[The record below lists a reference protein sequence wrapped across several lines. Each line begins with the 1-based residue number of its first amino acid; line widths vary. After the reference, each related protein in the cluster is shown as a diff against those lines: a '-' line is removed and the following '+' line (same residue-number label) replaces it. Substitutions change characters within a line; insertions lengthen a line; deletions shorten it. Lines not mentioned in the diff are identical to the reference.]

1 MTRRYVVTFA
11 APMTEEATRA
21 FGEMWNEALTDRRRR
36 DLVLGYPARLQEI
49 DAPPRRSVRVK
60 NAQRRLR

>member
-1 MTRRYVVTFA
+1 MTRRYVITFA
-11 APMTEEATRA
+11 APMTAEATED
-21 FGEMWNEALTDRRRR
+21 FGRMWQEALTDSSKRA
-36 DLVLGYPARLQEI
+36 LVLGYPARLQEI